1 MHLALLTEPRYLKA
15 APPDA
20 DAATAAYYA
29 NIHREDAL
37 LSAALAVH
45 GVRTTR
51 VDWSDLRVDWSS
63 FDAGIFRTT
72 WDYFE
77 RIEEFRVWLAQVEG
91 RLPLL
96 NSGNIVRWNLDKHYL
111 LELQRAG
118 LDVVPT
124 FVAHRGTHAALSEL
138 LTTFGWTEGIAKPAI
153 SGAARHTWRARAG
166 DTTTDARFDALVF
179 EEDMLVQPFVPS
191 VLERGEVSVMVFG
204 GRATH
209 AVQKVPKRG
218 DFRVQDDHGGSV
230 HPYVATDRERTF
242 AERAVAIATELVGAP
257 VYARVDIVDLN
268 GAPALMELELIEPEL
283 FMREAPSSADVFAGA
298 VVAALG

>member
-1 MHLALLTEPRYLKA
+1 MHLALLTEARYIGA
-15 APPDA
+15 PPPDA
-20 DAATAAYYA
+20 DPASAAYYA

-37 LSAALAVH
+37 LSAALAAR

-51 VDWSDLRVDWSS
+51 VDWSDLGVDWSS

-96 NSGNIVRWNLDKHYL
+96 NTSSIVRWNLDKHYL
-111 LELQRAG
+111 LELERHGVQI
-118 LDVVPT
+118 VPT
-124 FVAHRGTHAALSEL
+124 FVAHRGTHAVLSDL
-138 LTTFGWTEGIAKPAI
+138 LTTFGWAEGIAKPAI

-166 DTTTDARFDALVF
+166 DTTTDARFDALLF

-230 HPYVATDRERTF
+230 HPYVATDAERAF

-257 VYARVDIVDLN
+257 VYARVDIVEVD
-268 GAPALMELELIEPEL
+268 GSPALMELELIEPEL
-283 FMREAPSSADVFAGA
+283 FMREAPSSAEVFAEAVIGA
-298 VVAALG
+298 LR